1 MFAATPL
8 RLLDLTRNLGSL
20 PVALASGVS
29 RRVVPALDRA
39 STRVSLEN
47 DWLELALSKLD
58 PTLSL
63 RHVRARVVAISDET
77 ADTKTYLLS
86 PNARFGGFRPGSFV
100 TLRLRIDGQPV
111 QRSYSI
117 SSAPRSDGMIAIT
130 VKRVPGGR
138 VSNWL
143 ADTLRP
149 GHVLEL
155 SAAQG
160 QFLLPS
166 QLPPKLLLLSAGSG
180 ATPVMSMLRQLVAA
194 DAQCQVLFM
203 HFARTPHDIIF
214 RAELERI
221 AALHRNV
228 RVEFCVE
235 SGGDERFAH
244 GLFSEALLTRH
255 APEFRALDTFLCG
268 PPGFMQAVMQCYE
281 RADADMS
288 KLRYERFN
296 VELDPSQFLAHAHL
310 IRFLRSGAESI
321 GNRPRTI
328 LEAAESAGLAPRFG
342 CRAGNCGSC
351 RCRKQSGVVVDI
363 TTGIES
369 APDAG
374 FIYPCISVARGNV
387 EVDL

>member
-1 MFAATPL
+1 MFAASPL
-8 RLLDLTRNLGSL
+8 RLLALPRNLASL
-20 PVALASGVS
+20 PATLVAGIS

-39 STRVSLEN
+39 STRVTLEN
-47 DWLELALSKLD
+47 AWLELALSKLD

-77 ADTKTYLLS
+77 ADTKTFWLS
-86 PNARFGGFRPGSFV
+86 PNARFGSFRPGSFV
-100 TLRLRIDGQPV
+100 TLQLRIDGQPV

-117 SSAPRSDGMIAIT
+117 SSAPRADGLISIT

-143 ADTLRP
+143 ADSVRL

-160 QFLLPS
+160 KFLLPPE
-166 QLPPKLLLLSAGSG
+166 PPAKLLLLSAGSG
-180 ATPVMSMLRQLVAA
+180 VTPVMSMLRQLLAA
-194 DAQCQVLFM
+194 DVKCQVLFM
-203 HFARTPHDIIF
+203 HFARTPRDIIF

-221 AALHRNV
+221 AAAHPHV
-228 RVEFCVE
+228 RIAFCVE
-235 SGGDERFAH
+235 QGGGEGIAQGR
-244 GLFSEALLTRH
+244 FSEALLREL
-255 APEFRALDTFLCG
+255 APDFRALDTFLCG
-268 PPGFMQAVMQCYE
+268 PPGFMQAVMQCFE
-281 RADADMS
+281 QADADMS

-296 VELDPSQFLAHAHL
+296 VELDPSQFLAHAHV
-310 IRFLRSGAESI
+310 IRFVRSGSESI

-328 LEAAESAGLAPRFG
+328 LEEAESAGLTPRFG

-363 TTGIES
+363 TTGLES
-369 APDAG
+369 QPGAE

>member
-1 MFAATPL
+1 MFAASPFRLTDFTRTPA
-8 RLLDLTRNLGSL
+8 
-20 PVALASGVS
+20 ALALGLS

-39 STRVSLEN
+39 TRRVTLDNALLER
-47 DWLELALSKLD
+47 ALTKLD

-63 RHVRARVVAISDET
+63 RHVRARVIAITDET
-77 ADTKTYLLS
+77 SDTKTYLLS

-100 TLRLRIDGQPV
+100 TLHLRIDGQPV

-117 SSAPRSDGMIAIT
+117 STAPRHDGVIAIT

-155 SAAQG
+155 SSAQG
-160 QFLLPS
+160 QFVLPAELPS
-166 QLPPKLLLLSAGSG
+166 RLLLLSAGSG
-180 ATPVMSMLRQLVAA
+180 VTPVMSMLRQLMAA
-194 DAQCQVLFM
+194 GSPCQVVFM
-203 HFARTPHDIIF
+203 HFARTPRDIIF
-214 RAELERI
+214 RSVLERI
-221 AALHRNV
+221 AAAHADV
-228 RVEFCVE
+228 RLAFCVE
-235 SGGDERFAH
+235 H
-244 GLFSEALLTRH
+244 GAGEGMFEGRFSEALMREL
-255 APEFRALDTFLCG
+255 APDFGALDTFLCG

-281 RADADMS
+281 RCDADMS

-296 VELDPSQFLAHAHL
+296 VELDPSQFLAAAHV
-310 IRFLRSGAESI
+310 IRFVRSGAESI
-321 GNRPRTI
+321 GNRPRTL

-363 TTGIES
+363 TTGLES
-369 APDAG
+369 DAG
-374 FIYPCISVARGNV
+374 AEFIYPCISVARGNV